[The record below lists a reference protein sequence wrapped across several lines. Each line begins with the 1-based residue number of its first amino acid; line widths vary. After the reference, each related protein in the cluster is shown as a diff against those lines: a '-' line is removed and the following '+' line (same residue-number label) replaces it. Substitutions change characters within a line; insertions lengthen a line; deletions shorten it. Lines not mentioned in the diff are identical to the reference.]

1 MKADYS
7 VTYTHL
13 FHKAWPIILANAAV
27 PLVGFVDTAVIGN
40 IGTTEDLG
48 AIAFGALIFSF
59 VYWGFGFLRMG
70 TTGFA
75 AQARGAG
82 NEAEVRAVLGRA
94 LLLAVSLG
102 SLLIIAQIPIRLAA
116 FAFLEGS
123 PNVETLAQSYFSIRI
138 WGAPAT
144 LATFALMGLLIG
156 LGNSKQLL
164 FLQLFLNGLNI
175 ILDLLFAGYLG
186 LGAAGIA
193 LGTVLAELTTVI
205 VAGILIITS
214 LSKSKKSDKPFWTKK
229 SVFNRAAI
237 LKTISSN
244 FNIMIRT
251 LLLVFS
257 FAYFTNQSAQFG
269 DITLAANHILLQL
282 VSFAAFFLDGFAFVA
297 EALVGK
303 TMGEK
308 FKAGFDDS
316 VAKTSILAGI
326 TAIILALVVIIFGEL
341 MISALTDIQA
351 IREEASN
358 SLILIAIYI
367 FLSVAAFQLDG
378 IFIGAS
384 FTAQMRDAATISLLV
399 FLFACW
405 ILVPSYQI
413 EGLWWAMIVYVVAR
427 AGALLIFYPS
437 LRRSLS
443 V

>member
-1 MKADYS
+1 M
-7 VTYTHL
+7 
-13 FHKAWPIILANAAV
+13 
-27 PLVGFVDTAVIGN
+27 G
-40 IGTTEDLG
+40 LG
-48 AIAFGALIFSF
+48 AI
-59 VYWGFGFLRMG
+59 
-70 TTGFA
+70 
-75 AQARGAG
+75 
-82 NEAEVRAVLGRA
+82 
-94 LLLAVSLG
+94 
-102 SLLIIAQIPIRLAA
+102 
-116 FAFLEGS
+116 
-123 PNVETLAQSYFSIRI
+123 
-138 WGAPAT
+138 
-144 LATFALMGLLIG
+144 
-156 LGNSKQLL
+156 
-164 FLQLFLNGLNI
+164 
-175 ILDLLFAGYLG
+175 
-186 LGAAGIA
+186 GIA

-205 VAGILIITS
+205 VAGILIVKN
-214 LSKSKKSDKPFWTKK
+214 LMKSKKSDEPFWTKK
-229 SVFNRAAI
+229 SIFNRAAI
-237 LKTISSN
+237 FKTISSN

-316 VAKTSILAGI
+316 VAKTSVLAGI
-326 TAIILALVVIIFGEL
+326 TAIILALVIIIFGEL

-351 IREEASN
+351 IREEAGN

-367 FLSVAAFQLDG
+367 LLSVAAFQLDG

-384 FTAQMRDAATISLLV
+384 FTAQMRDAAIISLLV

-413 EGLWWAMIVYVVAR
+413 EGLWWAMIVYVIAR

-443 V
+443 S